1 MLSWP
6 DFLLEV
12 QLLWSTIL
20 EISFNRK
27 ELLSPSPVLSLSS
40 FSFFVRHMKATES
53 GGMRLHSPSGG
64 WYSEAVFGGS
74 LLCSSLCPLS
84 LYTFP
89 SGIYRHWWHC
99 PEPSRQAQQPP
110 IFLCWSWTRPS
121 APGLDPAL
129 LSWGKDPL
137 STCCLASSVD
147 VAGELSPQHLKGENR
162 EEGMGWHCCEHSLN
176 CVETWDCKEL
186 LVGSTT
192 TVYFFFFFSP
202 TLLQLGLS
210 VKSWDFLHVKLL

>member
-1 MLSWP
+1 MVAVSQLNLLRFVLTYLSKYIKAFIVNILPSRGVPQLVHPHDPFFIFHLALPKASMLSWP

-27 ELLSPSPVLSLSS
+27 ELLSPSSVLSLSS

-89 SGIYRHWWHC
+89 SGIYRH
-99 PEPSRQAQQPP
+99 
-110 IFLCWSWTRPS
+110 
-121 APGLDPAL
+121 
-129 LSWGKDPL
+129 
-137 STCCLASSVD
+137 
-147 VAGELSPQHLKGENR
+147 
-162 EEGMGWHCCEHSLN
+162 
-176 CVETWDCKEL
+176 
-186 LVGSTT
+186 
-192 TVYFFFFFSP
+192 
-202 TLLQLGLS
+202 
-210 VKSWDFLHVKLL
+210 